1 MTASG
6 LPESIRRGL
15 TPVPATRGQ
24 RVVILEPIAVA
35 VPLLADFTDIDTLVE
50 SEEADPATREE
61 IGRGRQSVAENYY
74 SAGARTLSFY
84 RLRAGWSQKELAAR
98 LGTSQSY
105 VARLE
110 GGRID
115 PQVSTVKR
123 LAAVL
128 GVPAGELLDVLTT
141 AEALP

>member
-1 MTASG
+1 VVF
-6 LPESIRRGL
+6 LE
-15 TPVPATRGQ
+15 PAT
-24 RVVILEPIAVA
+24 VA
-35 VPLLADFTDIDTLVE
+35 APLPADFTDIDTLVDI
-50 SEEADPATREE
+50 EEADPATREQ
-61 IGRGRQSVAENYY
+61 IARGRQSVAENYY
-74 SAGARTLSFY
+74 SAAPRTLSFY

-123 LAAVL
+123 LASVL
-128 GVPAGELLDVLTT
+128 GVPASELLDVLGT
-141 AEALP
+141 AEASP